1 MEESLV
7 VDVLNDEHTVEEN
20 ASTKPLLEV
29 SVSFGRFEND
39 LLSWEKWSTF
49 SPNKYLEEVEKYA
62 TPGSV
67 AQKRAYFEAHYK
79 KIADRK
85 TKLLEQER
93 EMEFNTTVA
102 NELNGGGDLMD
113 HSERADSESET
124 LNHLVSADDID
135 RNTTLIGEVSSVY
148 QEVVKDDVESN
159 VECESSPDGEKEE
172 PDGKLDC
179 VGSDSEISK
188 QEEVVVKEV
197 ETPPPVESRT
207 TKESTKKL
215 VNKVS
220 AVSKVKQQILKPNRP
235 KESKKTTPIVKERNS
250 ASVKKKP
257 VSSTAKAPQISTPK
271 LSKTTPGPTTPAA
284 RSSVAR
290 SSMNKGSNSSLL
302 RSRNPS
308 SVESKKVAPKSL
320 HMSLSLETPNS
331 DPSSVNG
338 IRRSFIMEKMGDKD
352 IVKRAFKTFQNSFN
366 QMKSSPQEE
375 RSSAPKMVPAKE
387 RETTKISTSVA
398 AKKENGGLH
407 KVSGTIKGTDNRTAR
422 VAPSQ
427 KLEGKAHAKVIGRT
441 SLQSKSKV
449 APSQK
454 VEEKCNA
461 REGGR
466 TNLLSKS
473 KDASRNGLRS

>member
-1 MEESLV
+1 MEEPVV
-7 VDVLNDEHTVEEN
+7 VDVLNDEHKVEEN
-20 ASTKPLLEV
+20 ALTKPLLEV

-85 TKLLEQER
+85 TRLLEQER
-93 EMEFNTTVA
+93 EMEFNTTVS
-102 NELNGGGDLMD
+102 NELNGGGDLMG
-113 HSERADSESET
+113 HNERADSESET
-124 LNHLVSADDID
+124 SNHHVSVEEVD
-135 RNTTLIGEVSSVY
+135 RNTTMIGEVSSVY

-172 PDGKLDC
+172 PEGKFDC
-179 VGSDSEISK
+179 VGSDSETSK

-207 TKESTKKL
+207 TKEPPQKL

-220 AVSKVKQQILKPNRP
+220 AVSKVKQQILKPNRL
-235 KESKKTTPIVKERNS
+235 KESKKTTPVVKERNS

-257 VSSTAKAPQISTPK
+257 VSSTTKAAQIATPK
-271 LSKTTPGPTTPAA
+271 LSKTTPGPTTPAT
-284 RSSVAR
+284 RSSVPR
-290 SSMNKGSNSSLL
+290 SSINKGSNSSL

-320 HMSLSLETPNS
+320 HMSLSLGTPNS
-331 DPSSVNG
+331 DPSSGIG
-338 IRRSFIMEKMGDKD
+338 IRRSFIMEKMADKD

-375 RSSAPKMVPAKE
+375 RSSAPKMVPARE

-398 AKKENGGLH
+398 AKKETEGMH
-407 KVSGTIKGTDNRTAR
+407 KVSGTIRGTDNRTAR

-427 KLEGKAHAKVIGRT
+427 KLDGTTNAKVIGRT

-449 APSQK
+449 VPSQK
-454 VEEKCNA
+454 VEEKFNA
-461 REGGR
+461 RAGGR

-473 KDASRNGLRS
+473 KVC